1 MNYTELTR
9 RAQNGDHGAFGL
21 LYESTYKSMYY
32 LALKYMKNSTEAEDV
47 LQESYIKAWNNI
59 AGIKEPE
66 KFNSWLSCIVSNTA
80 KNSLNKK
87 NPVLFSQIE
96 GSGDGDE
103 EFIYDAADT
112 SIENQPELSFT
123 QNETKELVNEMIDS
137 LTDEQRFCILMF
149 YMEQQSIAEISN
161 TLGVSPNTVKSRLN
175 YGKKNLKKKADELQK
190 NGCRFFGIAPV
201 ALLLL
206 LMKKEEASAAVLYAA
221 EEAMDNGY
229 KQIPVLKQAS
239 EEAVKAEAVS
249 KTVSAGAKAATGKG
263 AVSAG
268 GKLAA
273 VIIAAAVGGTAIGT
287 TAALIINKNKEAD
300 VKTVQAA
307 EKESVPE
314 KEDNIVTSESPKGD
328 DIEKTADKIE
338 GDIEKLYQDK
348 INEFAYSFGY
358 DPSEMTVVEMGP
370 SDEDVYGYFLYDLDG
385 DGISELFIMQGY
397 AQKQF
402 IYNDT
407 DIYTCIKDDDG
418 YDILMAAENEITQG
432 YFRPQDSNGIYE
444 FLVTSTGLGTEEFYW
459 VSMENGKASKD
470 DNAVKVTQLGSDDSE
485 AFMAD
490 NPRIEWQPL
499 STPVSSATDRDKVIS
514 SLKQAEDTGDIG
526 TKEKPDIS
534 VVSNNEKT
542 GNKERPSIESINNA
556 EAEAENAEDE
566 HIQELE
572 SAGNYVLQGTM
583 YYVSYYDL
591 LSLQGISDP
600 NPGSSYGKD
609 SYYTVLVLDSPQT
622 LSFMAGD
629 GDGTRSGQVSLINI
643 TDLADATG
651 YNGTRMMVALNPGN
665 YYWPSDVSV
674 PVGEPR
680 GSGCEIIKTY

>member
-1 MNYTELTR
+1 MNYTELTK
-9 RAQNGDHGAFGL
+9 RAQSGDHGAFGL

-96 GSGDGDE
+96 GSGDGNE

-112 SIENQPELSFT
+112 SIENQPELNFT

-206 LMKKEEASAAVLYAA
+206 LMKKEEASAAVLYAS

-239 EEAVKAEAVS
+239 EEFVKAEAVS
-249 KTVSAGAKAATGKG
+249 KTVSAGAKAAAGKG
-263 AVSAG
+263 VVSAG
-268 GKLAA
+268 GKLIA

-314 KEDNIVTSESPKGD
+314 KEDNIATSESPKGD

-348 INEFAYSFGY
+348 IKEFASSFGY
-358 DPSEMTVVEMGP
+358 DPSEMTVVEMGS
-370 SDEDVYGYFLYDLDG
+370 SDEDMYGYFLYDLDG

-444 FLVTSTGLGTEEFYW
+444 FLVTSTGLGTEEFYR

-514 SLKQAEDTGDIG
+514 SLKQAEDTGDTG

-542 GNKERPSIESINNA
+542 GNKEKPSIESINNA
-556 EAEAENAEDE
+556 EAGNAEDE
-566 HIQELE
+566 HIRELE

-609 SYYTVLVLDSPQT
+609 SYYAVLVLDSPQT

-643 TDLADATG
+643 TDLADAAG